1 MTWTELGLNK
11 MRFQKIK
18 SLLKQKTYFK
28 IFLITFIF
36 YLLLSTYLIYY
47 FFNGFY
53 LFFNYPIR
61 YYPYLNILFTLI
73 LALLFGINL
82 ALIIFRFKEIK
93 KYNNE
98 SGTGI
103 FTSILSLFSAG
114 CPVCSFTILS
124 FLVPGISVTFTLA
137 ILPFKGLEIQLF
149 GILLLLISIFILTK
163 ENVCK
168 INSS

>member
-1 MTWTELGLNK
+1 
-11 MRFQKIK
+11 MRLQKIK
-18 SLLKQKTYFK
+18 SLLKQKSYFK

-53 LFFNYPIR
+53 SFFNYQIR

-82 ALIIFRFKEIK
+82 ALIMFRFKEIK

-103 FTSILSLFSAG
+103 FASILSLFSAG

-124 FLVPGISVTFTLA
+124 FLIPGLSVTFSLA
-137 ILPFKGLEIQLF
+137 ILPFKGLEIQLL
-149 GILLLLISIFILTK
+149 GIIVLLISIFVLTK
-163 ENVCK
+163 ENICK
-168 INSS
+168 IN

>member
-18 SLLKQKTYFK
+18 SLLKQKLYFK

-53 LFFNYPIR
+53 LFFNYYLK

-73 LALLFGINL
+73 LSFLFGTNL
-82 ALIIFRFKEIK
+82 SLIIYRFKEIK
-93 KYNNE
+93 SYNNE
-98 SGTGI
+98 SGAGI
-103 FTSILSLFSAG
+103 FTSVLSLFSAG
-114 CPVCSFTILS
+114 CPLCSLS
-124 FLVPGISVTFTLA
+124 I
-137 ILPFKGLEIQLF
+137 
-149 GILLLLISIFILTK
+149 
-163 ENVCK
+163 
-168 INSS
+168 

>member
-1 MTWTELGLNK
+1 
-11 MRFQKIK
+11 MRLEKIK
-18 SLLKQKTYFK
+18 SLLKQKFYFR
-28 IFLITFIF
+28 IFLITFLF

-53 LFFNYPIR
+53 LFFNYHLK

-73 LALLFGINL
+73 LAFLFGLNTSL
-82 ALIIFRFKEIK
+82 MIFRFKEVK
-93 KYNNE
+93 SYNNE

-103 FTSILSLFSAG
+103 FTSVLSLFSAG

-124 FLVPGISVTFTLA
+124 FLIPSLSVTFTLA
-137 ILPFKGLEIQLF
+137 ILPFKGLEIQFL
-149 GILLLLISIFILTK
+149 GIMLLLISIFILTK

-168 INSS
+168 LA

>member
-1 MTWTELGLNK
+1 MTKTELGLNN
-11 MRFQKIK
+11 MRFEKIK
-18 SLLKQKTYFK
+18 NVLKQKSYFK

-53 LFFNYPIR
+53 LFFNYSIK
-61 YYPYLNILFTLI
+61 YYPYLNILFTII
-73 LALLFGINL
+73 LSFLFGINL
-82 ALIIFRFKEIK
+82 SLILFRFKEIK

-103 FTSILSLFSAG
+103 FTSVLSLFSAG

-124 FLVPGISVTFTLA
+124 FLIPGLSATFSLA
-137 ILPFKGLEIQLF
+137 ILPFNGLEIQLF
-149 GILLLLISIFILTK
+149 GIFLLLISIFILTK

-168 INSS
+168 VNSS

>member
-1 MTWTELGLNK
+1 MRLNK
-11 MRFQKIK
+11 IIL
-18 SLLKQKTYFK
+18 LLKRKTYFK
-28 IFLITFIF
+28 IFLITLIL
-36 YLLLSTYLIYY
+36 YLLLSTYLVYY

-53 LFFNYPIR
+53 LFFNYQIA

-73 LALLFGINL
+73 LSFLFGINL
-82 ALIIFRFKEIK
+82 SLIIYRFKEIK

-103 FTSILSLFSAG
+103 FTSALSLFSAG

-124 FLVPGISVTFTLA
+124 FLIPGLSVTFSLA
-137 ILPFKGLEIQLF
+137 ILPFKGLEIQLL
-149 GILLLLISIFILTK
+149 GVILLLISIFVLTK

-168 INSS
+168 IN

>member
-1 MTWTELGLNK
+1 
-11 MRFQKIK
+11 MRLKKIK
-18 SLLKQKTYFK
+18 HLLKQKDYFR
-28 IFLITFIF
+28 IFLISGIS
-36 YLLLSTYLIYY
+36 YLILSFYLIYY

-53 LFFNYPIR
+53 LFFNYYIK
-61 YYPYLNILFTLI
+61 YYPWLNILFTLT

-82 ALIIFRFKEIK
+82 VLIIFRFKEVR

-103 FTSILSLFSAG
+103 FTSVLSLFSAG

-124 FLVPGISVTFTLA
+124 FLIPGLSTAFTLA
-137 ILPFKGLEIQLF
+137 ILPFKGLEIQLL
-149 GILLLLISIFILTK
+149 GIILLLISIFILTK

-168 INSS
+168 VN

>member
-1 MTWTELGLNK
+1 
-11 MRFQKIK
+11 MRLKKIK
-18 SLLKQKTYFK
+18 DLLKQKSYFK
-28 IFLITFIF
+28 IFLMTFIF
-36 YLLLSTYLIYY
+36 YLILSGYLIYY

-53 LFFNYPIR
+53 LFFNYSIK
-61 YYPYLNILFTLI
+61 YYPWLNILFTLI

-82 ALIIFRFKEIK
+82 ALIIFRFKEVR

-103 FTSILSLFSAG
+103 FTSVLSLFSAG

-124 FLVPGISVTFTLA
+124 FLIPGISVTFSLA
-137 ILPFKGLEIQLF
+137 ILPFKGLEIQLL
-149 GILLLLISIFILTK
+149 GILLLIISIFILTK

-168 INSS
+168 II